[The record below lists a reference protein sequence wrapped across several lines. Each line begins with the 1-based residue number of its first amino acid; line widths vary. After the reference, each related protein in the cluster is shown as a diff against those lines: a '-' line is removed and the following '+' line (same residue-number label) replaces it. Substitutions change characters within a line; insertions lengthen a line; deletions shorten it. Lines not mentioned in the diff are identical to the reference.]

1 MKSAEFLVYKQ
12 HLIRYLEDFVQ
23 DLQSSAAQIGALL
36 ESFSEEQVH
45 RILTLVHK
53 SALEVPRPH
62 GDQGSFWQQELWQ
75 QEQGVWNS
83 LMEWFTGKD
92 STARQVMD
100 VTNEVIRRVVQNA
113 AILVQ
118 MQNMGVSNKAEL
130 RHLMT
135 LFAGVPSMEDAHRLS
150 ALVFGSQQCRHFI
163 RNAERETE
171 RIDLSTYEEP
181 PLDYALQP
189 RLRTYKPRMD
199 RSGFADKSAEK
210 AAQREKILEE
220 ERRLREKTLHYVH
233 EGRLDFSALKEPV
246 PPEVRSV
253 FLSWVAMANLAPDG
267 CGITQYGQR
276 FFLEKRGEGTCQ
288 LVCTDGTLSM
298 PDCVLVFE
306 ENGYV

>member
-130 RHLMT
+130 RHL
-135 LFAGVPSMEDAHRLS
+135 
-150 ALVFGSQQCRHFI
+150 
-163 RNAERETE
+163 
-171 RIDLSTYEEP
+171 
-181 PLDYALQP
+181 
-189 RLRTYKPRMD
+189 
-199 RSGFADKSAEK
+199 
-210 AAQREKILEE
+210 
-220 ERRLREKTLHYVH
+220 
-233 EGRLDFSALKEPV
+233 
-246 PPEVRSV
+246 
-253 FLSWVAMANLAPDG
+253 
-267 CGITQYGQR
+267 
-276 FFLEKRGEGTCQ
+276 
-288 LVCTDGTLSM
+288 
-298 PDCVLVFE
+298 
-306 ENGYV
+306 